1 MKGKVKKMSAL
12 KGKIWI
18 IPEEVNTQNFYKEVM
33 VGDNFNTGIR
43 EFVSKYQ
50 LGLEVEENPFISS
63 YLLANIGYL
72 VMLEDILE
80 NDVSIYIPANTS
92 SNQLNFIKE
101 NRQELM
107 KNKVTSYAVTDSA
120 SSSYSRLTDVNEIL
134 NTVTN
139 RSMFTRN
146 ERKSKGGRLC

>member
-1 MKGKVKKMSAL
+1 MKKMSAL

-92 SNQLNFIKE
+92 FNQLNFIIEK
-101 NRQELM
+101 RQELM
-107 KNKVTSYAVTDSA
+107 KNKVIGYAVTDSA
-120 SSSYSRLTDVNEIL
+120 SGSYSHLTDVNEIL

>member
-1 MKGKVKKMSAL
+1 MKKMSAL

-33 VGDNFNTGIR
+33 AGDNFNTGIR

-107 KNKVTSYAVTDSA
+107 KNKIIGYAVTDSA
-120 SSSYSRLTDVNEIL
+120 RVVMAI
-134 NTVTN
+134 
-139 RSMFTRN
+139 
-146 ERKSKGGRLC
+146 

>member
-1 MKGKVKKMSAL
+1 MSAL

-33 VGDNFNTGIR
+33 AGDNFNTGIR

-107 KNKVTSYAVTDSA
+107 KNKIIGYAVTDSA
-120 SSSYSRLTDVNEIL
+120 SGSYSHLTDVNEIL

-146 ERKSKGGRLC
+146 EKKSKGERLC

>member
-1 MKGKVKKMSAL
+1 MPAL
-12 KGKIWI
+12 KGRIWI

-33 VGDNFNTGIR
+33 IGDNFNTGIR

-101 NRQELM
+101 YRQELM
-107 KNKVTSYAVTDSA
+107 KNKVIGYAVTDSA
-120 SSSYSRLTDVNEIL
+120 SGSYSHLTDVNEL
-134 NTVTN
+134 FNTVPN
-139 RSMFTRN
+139 RSMFTRH

>member
-1 MKGKVKKMSAL
+1 MKKMSAL

-18 IPEEVNTQNFYKEVM
+18 ISEEVNTQNFYKEVM

-92 SNQLNFIKE
+92 FNQLNFIKE

-107 KNKVTSYAVTDSA
+107 KNKVIGYAVTDSA
-120 SSSYSRLTDVNEIL
+120 SGSYSHLTDVNEIL